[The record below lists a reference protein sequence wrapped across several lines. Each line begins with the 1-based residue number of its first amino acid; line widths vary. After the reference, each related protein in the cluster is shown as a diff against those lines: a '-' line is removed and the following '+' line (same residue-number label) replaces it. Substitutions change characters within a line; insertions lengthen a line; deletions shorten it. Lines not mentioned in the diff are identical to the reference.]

1 MRVALLTLTR
11 GTVSGGY
18 RKYLDRLVPLLRE
31 QPEIEHLDLFVPPKM
46 AAPGMTPWPV
56 NDDMRGFRQLK
67 RMVLELKPDV
77 IFIPTATLLRVGNLP
92 VVTMVHNM
100 EPLEVPFNGNRT
112 REAVKNVLRAT
123 FARYACWKSDR
134 VIAVSQHV
142 RNWLHRNWDV
152 PNEKIGVIN
161 PGVDPAVPEELPM
174 PAALAPFAG
183 SRFLFTAGSI
193 RPARG
198 LEDVIQALANVPADV
213 KLVIAGTVDRG
224 AEQYREKVGRLARE
238 LGVESRILWAGHLDR
253 TGMSWCFRNAAFFVM
268 TSRAEACPN
277 IVLESMAEA
286 APAVSTDHQ
295 PMPELLGD
303 AALYYRER
311 DAAHLA
317 ERLNEALAAP
327 AGSWTEMG
335 LRARSRT
342 SAYNWANT
350 ARETVGELQLA
361 IDRCASST

>member
-1 MRVALLTLTR
+1 MKVALLTLTR

-18 RKYLDRLVPLLRE
+18 RKYLERLVPLLRE
-31 QPEIEHLDLFVPPKM
+31 QPEVERVDLFVPPKM
-46 AAPGMTPWPV
+46 AAPGMTPWPA
-56 NDDMRGFRQLK
+56 NDNVRGFPQLK
-67 RMVLELKPDV
+67 QMVLERQPDV
-77 IFIPTATLLRVGNLP
+77 IFIPTATLLRVGKLP
-92 VVTMVHNM
+92 AVTMVHNM
-100 EPLEVPFNGNRT
+100 EPLEVPFNGNRAP
-112 REAVKNVLRAT
+112 EAMKNMMRAT
-123 FARYACWKSDR
+123 LARYACWKSDR

-142 RNWLHRNWDV
+142 RNWLQRNWDV
-152 PNEKIGVIN
+152 PAEKIGIIN
-161 PGVDPAVPEELPM
+161 PGVDPAVTTELPM
-174 PAALAPFAG
+174 PAALAPVAG

-198 LEDVIQALANVPADV
+198 LDDVIQALAAVPADV
-213 KLVIAGTVDRG
+213 KLVIAGTVDPG
-224 AEQYREKVGRLARE
+224 AEHYREKMGRLAQQA
-238 LGVESRILWAGHLDR
+238 GVESRILWAGHLDR
-253 TGMSWCFRNAAFFVM
+253 SAMSWCFRNAQFFVM
-268 TSRAEACPN
+268 TSHAEACPN
-277 IVLESMAEA
+277 IVLEAMAEA
-286 APAVSTDHQ
+286 APTVSTDKQ

-350 ARETVGELQLA
+350 ARETVAELQLA

>member
-1 MRVALLTLTR
+1 MKVALLTLTR

-31 QPEIEHLDLFVPPKM
+31 QPEIERIDLFVPPKM
-46 AAPGMTPWPV
+46 AAPGMTAWPK
-56 NDDMRGFRQLK
+56 NDDMRGFRGLR
-67 RMVLELKPDV
+67 RMVAEVQPDV
-77 IFIPTATLLRVGNLP
+77 IFIPTATLLRVERLP

-100 EPLEVPFNGNRT
+100 EPLEVPFNGNRM
-112 REAVKNVLRAT
+112 REAMKNVLRAT
-123 FARYACWKSDR
+123 AARYACWKSDR

-142 RNWLHRNWDV
+142 RNWLHENWDV
-152 PNEKIGVIN
+152 PADKIGIIN
-161 PGVDPAVPEELPM
+161 PGVDPAVPSDLPM
-174 PAALAPFAG
+174 PAALAPVAG
-183 SRFLFTAGSI
+183 TRFIFTAGSI

-198 LEDVIQALANVPADV
+198 LEDVIRALPNIPADV

-224 AEQYREKVGRLARE
+224 AEHYREKVGQLARD
-238 LGVESRILWAGHLDR
+238 LGVDSRILWAGHLDR
-253 TGMSWCFRNAAFFVM
+253 TGMSWSFRHAAFFVM
-268 TSRAEACPN
+268 TSHAEACPN
-277 IVLESMAEA
+277 IVLEAMAEA
-286 APAVSTDHQ
+286 APTVSTDKQ

-327 AGSWTEMG
+327 AGSWKAMG
-335 LRARSRT
+335 ERARART

-361 IDRCASST
+361 IDRCASFT